1 MLETMKRI
9 LTMAGKYRHKVTIG
23 IIISLLHSFFSAMD
37 LFAILYISFS
47 INTLTQQKIGVAA
60 AILLV
65 GLTGKIICKYQITE
79 HISGSS
85 YDVFYE
91 KRLEAGE
98 KLKRVPMGYF
108 SEKNLGEIQMAMTT
122 DMNALESSA
131 MSVVENILGSLIYAA
146 VCTLVLLLF
155 NWRIGLI
162 TLAGLGIGILLLRVV
177 QENAKKVMPVRFQA
191 QEEMTEKTLEF
202 IQGNMVMRLFGTGR
216 DGLNRVKEAFHKKQ
230 EADIRLENTA
240 VWPIS
245 FYRYIFRLAS
255 CGVVLIAALLYVRQE
270 MTFPICVMFLFAAF
284 LVYSQMDG
292 LASNIA
298 LLRIVDT
305 ALSQVESVLEIPE
318 MSGNDTIDRIQN
330 YNIELHNISFGY
342 ENRPIIQNVT
352 LKIPEHRVT
361 AIVGPSGS
369 GKTTLCNLI
378 IRFWDV
384 QQGEIMIGGKNIKE
398 IEFEELMKLMS
409 IVFQKVYLFHDT
421 IENNIKFGKPTVTHE
436 EVVEAARRACCH
448 EFIEKLPNG
457 YQTIIGEG
465 GSTLSGGEKHRISI
479 AISILKDAPII
490 ILDEATSSVDPEN
503 QHALLT
509 AINELTCGKTLI
521 IIAHRLSTIKEAAR
535 LLVVAMG
542 HVVVSMIV
550 MIPVGIAPILWL
562 IWPGIAGLFGGA
574 FFTLLMTK
582 VPKQGAAL
590 ILAII
595 TGLLYF
601 ATGECTWVIIVT
613 FAVAGILGE
622 AARKVLGYKS
632 FKGIALAGGFT
643 AFGFIGS
650 PLPMWLFQDAYMKSI
665 EEMGMG
671 VEYVEGLQSMI
682 SAGSFIGML
691 SLIHISE
698 PTRRV

>member
-1 MLETMKRI
+1 
-9 LTMAGKYRHKVTIG
+9 
-23 IIISLLHSFFSAMD
+23 
-37 LFAILYISFS
+37 
-47 INTLTQQKIGVAA
+47 
-60 AILLV
+60 
-65 GLTGKIICKYQITE
+65 
-79 HISGSS
+79 
-85 YDVFYE
+85 
-91 KRLEAGE
+91 
-98 KLKRVPMGYF
+98 MGYF

-240 VWPIS
+240 IWPIS

-255 CGVVLIAALLYVRQE
+255 CGVVLISALLYVRQE
-270 MTFPICVMFLFAAF
+270 MAFPICVMFLFAAF

-292 LASNIA
+292 LASNSA

-378 IRFWDV
+378 TRFWDV

-421 IENNIKFGKPTVTHE
+421 IENNIKFGKPNATHE
-436 EVVEAARRACCH
+436 EVVEAARRACCN

-457 YQTIIGEG
+457 YQTVVGEG
-465 GSTLSGGEKHRISI
+465 GSTLSGGEKQRISI
-479 AISILKDAPII
+479 ARAILKDAPII

-509 AINELTCGKTLI
+509 AINELTCGKTLV
-521 IIAHRLSTIKEAAR
+521 IIAHRLSTIKDADQIIV
-535 LLVVAMG
+535 LDNG
-542 HVVVSMIV
+542 HVVQQ
-550 MIPVGIAPILWL
+550 GTHE
-562 IWPGIAGLFGGA
+562 
-574 FFTLLMTK
+574 TLL
-582 VPKQGAAL
+582 QQD
-590 ILAII
+590 
-595 TGLLYF
+595 
-601 ATGECTWVIIVT
+601 
-613 FAVAGILGE
+613 GIY
-622 AARKVLGYKS
+622 RRFVK
-632 FKGIALAGGFT
+632 IRQT
-643 AFGFIGS
+643 AS
-650 PLPMWLFQDAYMKSI
+650 SWKL
-665 EEMGMG
+665 
-671 VEYVEGLQSMI
+671 
-682 SAGSFIGML
+682 
-691 SLIHISE
+691 
-698 PTRRV
+698 

>member
-146 VCTLVLLLF
+146 VCT
-155 NWRIGLI
+155 
-162 TLAGLGIGILLLRVV
+162 
-177 QENAKKVMPVRFQA
+177 
-191 QEEMTEKTLEF
+191 
-202 IQGNMVMRLFGTGR
+202 
-216 DGLNRVKEAFHKKQ
+216 
-230 EADIRLENTA
+230 
-240 VWPIS
+240 
-245 FYRYIFRLAS
+245 
-255 CGVVLIAALLYVRQE
+255 
-270 MTFPICVMFLFAAF
+270 
-284 LVYSQMDG
+284 
-292 LASNIA
+292 
-298 LLRIVDT
+298 
-305 ALSQVESVLEIPE
+305 
-318 MSGNDTIDRIQN
+318 
-330 YNIELHNISFGY
+330 
-342 ENRPIIQNVT
+342 
-352 LKIPEHRVT
+352 
-361 AIVGPSGS
+361 
-369 GKTTLCNLI
+369 
-378 IRFWDV
+378 
-384 QQGEIMIGGKNIKE
+384 
-398 IEFEELMKLMS
+398 
-409 IVFQKVYLFHDT
+409 
-421 IENNIKFGKPTVTHE
+421 
-436 EVVEAARRACCH
+436 
-448 EFIEKLPNG
+448 
-457 YQTIIGEG
+457 
-465 GSTLSGGEKHRISI
+465 
-479 AISILKDAPII
+479 
-490 ILDEATSSVDPEN
+490 
-503 QHALLT
+503 
-509 AINELTCGKTLI
+509 
-521 IIAHRLSTIKEAAR
+521 
-535 LLVVAMG
+535 
-542 HVVVSMIV
+542 
-550 MIPVGIAPILWL
+550 
-562 IWPGIAGLFGGA
+562 

-691 SLIHISE
+691 AVAFVGGLIGTLVGRLMLKKHFEKAGI
-698 PTRRV
+698 V